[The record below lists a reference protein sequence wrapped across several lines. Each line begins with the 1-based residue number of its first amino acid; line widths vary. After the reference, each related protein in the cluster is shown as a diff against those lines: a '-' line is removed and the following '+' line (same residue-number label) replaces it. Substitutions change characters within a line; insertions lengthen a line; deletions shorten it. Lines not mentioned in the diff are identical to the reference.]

1 MGTTKIKGMLVITRL
16 PMAANHHGN
25 LPEISRGAAIEIT
38 TIKDSGRQLKVTE
51 EVHIEMKLDEIVL
64 VQTTTKT
71 KSIVVMEL
79 ITMTL
84 IVVIAIIA
92 RIIIIGIMNTIIT
105 GTIETTDLTLI
116 SVNAQGMK
124 YNMLCVK

>member
-1 MGTTKIKGMLVITRL
+1 MLVITRL

-38 TIKDSGRQLKVTE
+38 TIKDSGRQLKVME

-64 VQTTTKT
+64 VQMTTKT

-92 RIIIIGIMNTIIT
+92 KIIIIGIMNTIIT

-116 SVNAQGMK
+116 SVNAQ
-124 YNMLCVK
+124 